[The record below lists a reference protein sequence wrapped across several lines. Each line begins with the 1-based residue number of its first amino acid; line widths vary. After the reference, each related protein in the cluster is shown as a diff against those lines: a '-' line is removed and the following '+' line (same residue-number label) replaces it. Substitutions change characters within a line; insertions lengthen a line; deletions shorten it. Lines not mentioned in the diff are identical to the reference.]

1 MDDNCT
7 ELMVQ
12 SPQETALV
20 KASDFNLDDKEEL
33 FCELFING
41 GALFAGNAEKCYLE
55 AFGTQEPHPAIRATH
70 LLQRNEIQGYMNVID
85 VDDPNEAH
93 HLKKFLTANLMA
105 IIEETSTGSFENRF
119 GETQSPAPLRAV
131 AVAASKT
138 LADLHS
144 LRKAPYDKDEDN
156 REKGSNSNR
165 GVTFNVVV
173 PVAQASPDSNPT
185 IVIQEKR

>member
-1 MDDNCT
+1 MNESST

-41 GALFAGNAEKCYLE
+41 GALFAGNAEKCYRE
-55 AFGTQEPHPAIRATH
+55 AFGELELHPAIRAKQ
-70 LLQRNEIQGYMNVID
+70 LLQKNGIQEYMNAID
-85 VDDPNEAH
+85 VDDPNEAR
-93 HLKKFLTANLMA
+93 HLKKFLTANLMS
-105 IIEETSTGSFENRF
+105 IIEETSTDSFQDRF
-119 GETQSPAPLRAV
+119 GTVQSTAPLRAV

-138 LADLHS
+138 LADLYS
-144 LRKAPYDKDEDN
+144 LRKAPYDKEEDS
-156 REKGSNSNR
+156 REKSNGNR
-165 GVTFNVVV
+165 GGVTFNVVV

-185 IVIQEKR
+185 IVIQENR